1 MLCSIL
7 ERVKSRG
14 WMFYFAISLQLCAW
28 FEFGCHFLILWCC
41 VFVDVELWFGN
52 WKHSPSWIESNKVQ
66 QLERAFCNLDYM
78 VGGFEF
84 GW

>member
-1 MLCSIL
+1 
-7 ERVKSRG
+7 
-14 WMFYFAISLQLCAW
+14 
-28 FEFGCHFLILWCC
+28 
-41 VFVDVELWFGN
+41 VELWFGN